1 MTTSRSLRRAI
12 RPLLAATLLAGL
24 LAGCAG
30 APVDGAAPTGAAS
43 APVSSS
49 PPSSSP
55 AAAETPEQSFRT
67 WLAASREPEVELACS
82 YLSDA
87 LVERMLAE
95 LAASGIPLG
104 GCAEM
109 IATTAELY
117 AALGES
123 ADAEV
128 ETISEAADRAELF
141 VTYGSADCGTVVLVP
156 EGGRWILTEH
166 SQEVC

>member
-1 MTTSRSLRRAI
+1 MTTSRSIRRAI

-24 LAGCAG
+24 LAGCAS
-30 APVDGAAPTGAAS
+30 APTDGAAPSGASTPA
-43 APVSSS
+43 SSS
-49 PPSSSP
+49 PPPSP
-55 AAAETPEQSFRT
+55 AAAETPEQSFRN

-82 YLSDA
+82 YVSEE
-87 LVERMLAE
+87 LVTKMLAE
-95 LAASGIPLG
+95 LAASGVALG

-109 IATTAELY
+109 IATTAQLY

-128 ETISEAADRAELF
+128 ETVSEAADRAELF
-141 VTYGSADCGTVVLVP
+141 VTYGSGDCGTVVLVP
-156 EGGRWILTEH
+156 GGGRWILTEH